1 MQKIRFHNSDK
12 IFDVTLSAWGNG
24 RMKCVFHSAVDVK
37 KDQFLKSGF
46 KELNENNL
54 KVQGNHSRMRYFYR
68 VVDNNTIIYTA
79 VPDDTYEK
87 SLANKRKADC
97 IKIAK
102 GLKILFS
109 TLFLPYFLHYTI
121 LHSQLRVIRG

>member
-46 KELNENNL
+46 KELNEYNL

-79 VPDDTYEK
+79 VPDDTYETEK
-87 SLANKRKADC
+87 SCK
-97 IKIAK
+97 
-102 GLKILFS
+102 
-109 TLFLPYFLHYTI
+109 
-121 LHSQLRVIRG
+121 